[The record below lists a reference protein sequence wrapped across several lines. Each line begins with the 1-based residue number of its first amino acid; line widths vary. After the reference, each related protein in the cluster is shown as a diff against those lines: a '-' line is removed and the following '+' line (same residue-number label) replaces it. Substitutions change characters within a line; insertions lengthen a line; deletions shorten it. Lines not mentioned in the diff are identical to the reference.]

1 MIRLE
6 KSVFVGFP
14 LKVKGSNGSSIRAAA
29 RRIEPCLRRDVD
41 NHWYID
47 LYAFG

>member
-14 LKVKGSNGSSIRAAA
+14 LKVKGSNGSPIRAATLVYTVRA
-29 RRIEPCLRRDVD
+29 D
-41 NHWYID
+41 
-47 LYAFG
+47 G